1 MRRRRRSFGTALLGR
16 EQLTLQAC
24 HPRFFATH
32 RYLAF
37 GTLVSLAVRGTTR
50 ISPTALAVAASA

>member
-1 MRRRRRSFGTALLGR
+1 LRR
-16 EQLTLQAC
+16 EQLALQAC

-37 GTLVSLAVRGTTR
+37 GKLVSVAVRGTTR

>member
-1 MRRRRRSFGTALLGR
+1 LQSHGR

-24 HPRFFATH
+24 HPRFFATE

-37 GTLVSLAVRGTTR
+37 GKLVAVTVRGTTR
-50 ISPTALAVAASA
+50 ISATALAAAASA